1 MASRHQREAATEFL
15 RRRAAERR
23 GLVVG
28 LARRVGRPARRG
40 VDLAGRYFV
49 VPAKYLRIIHGVA
62 IVLAL
67 GMLALSLPAM
77 LFGAFPHWFAGQR
90 LPLQEVRGVVP
101 GEEVVFIGSSSAGRV
116 CKFDLNGEL
125 VDWHQ
130 LRGRPISL
138 SRRDDALVIG
148 GRPIEDPA
156 FHPGD
161 PARAVQAT
169 VEHTW
174 WGHPILVI
182 HRPEGTERRELQP
195 WYFTLVQTPWPG
207 LVWWAFFIACLM
219 MAAAS
224 GDRRRRPRRAG
235 DQPST

>member
-1 MASRHQREAATEFL
+1 MASRRHREAVAEFL
-15 RRRAAERR
+15 RRRAAYLG

-28 LARRVGRPARRG
+28 LARRLGRPARRG
-40 VDLAGRYFV
+40 VDLAGRYCV

-62 IVLAL
+62 IALAL
-67 GMLALSLPAM
+67 GMLALALPAM
-77 LFGAFPHWFAGQR
+77 LFGAFPHWFSDRR

-101 GEEVVFIGSSSAGRV
+101 GEDAVFIGSSSAGRV
-116 CKFDLNGEL
+116 CKFDLNGEQ

-130 LRGRPISL
+130 FPFRPITL
-138 SRRDDALVIG
+138 SRRDAVLIVRG
-148 GRPIEDPA
+148 QPIEDPA
-156 FHPGD
+156 FRPGD
-161 PARAVQAT
+161 PARAVSAE

-174 WGHPILVI
+174 WGHPILVVR
-182 HRPEGTERRELQP
+182 RPGATERRELQP